1 MVYLHEYVTSLFL
14 HQLSDTITQI
24 TKVQTQVNVSIMYNF
39 HVTFDRYTKCHFPN
53 TAKKYTIVNNDHDD
67 DDDDASQSIHIIL
80 ANMVICIQM
89 HM

>member
-39 HVTFDRYTKCHFPN
+39 HVTFDRYMKCHFPN
-53 TAKKYTIVNNDHDD
+53 TAKN
-67 DDDDASQSIHIIL
+67 
-80 ANMVICIQM
+80 IQ
-89 HM
+89 